1 MAFIIS
7 DIQGLGCPTV
17 LLNKG
22 IRTDLTIV
30 NGDPTDP
37 TIAGNSV
44 TFTADEDPLS
54 TTDQSIK
61 FAICGVSN
69 LSFFYTGLIETN
81 DSNFDILEI
90 KVTGTDTNFSYQ
102 RESVE
107 GVPGGYESVTGSPD
121 VDLNND
127 DPCGYL
133 VEISFNTVDSAWNEG
148 VFYAVSFSAS

>member
-1 MAFIIS
+1 MAFIVS
-7 DIQGLGCPTV
+7 PIQGLGCPTV

-37 TIAGNSV
+37 TISGNSV
-44 TFTADEDPLS
+44 TFTASEDLDIV
-54 TTDQSIK
+54 TEQKIK

-81 DSNFDILEI
+81 DSNFDILSI

-107 GVPGGYESVTGSPD
+107 GAPGGYESVTGSPD
-121 VDLNND
+121 VDLDND

-133 VEISFNTVDSAWNEG
+133 VEISFDTGDGQWNEG
-148 VFYAVSFSAS
+148 VFYNVSFSAS

>member
-1 MAFIIS
+1 MAFIVS
-7 DIQGLGCPTV
+7 PIQGLGCPTV

-22 IRTDLTIV
+22 IRTGFTIV

-37 TIAGNSV
+37 TISGNSV
-44 TFTADEDPLS
+44 TFTADEDPLI
-54 TTDQSIK
+54 TTQQSIK

-81 DSNFDILEI
+81 DSGYDALVIT
-90 KVTGTDTNFSYQ
+90 VTGTDTSFLYQ

-107 GVPGGYESVTGSPD
+107 GEPEGYESVTGSPD
-121 VDLNND
+121 VDLDND

-133 VEISFNTVDSAWNEG
+133 VEISFNTRDSNYNEG
-148 VFYAVSFSAS
+148 VFYNVSFSVS